1 MTISMPKQYTLP
13 VLSLNGSSPESLKE
27 QWTTALRSARLAIHD
42 AHAAIYHPRE
52 FQMQPAGEWQ
62 KHKDEMNQIL
72 AYVEDLVDMC
82 EQQLTSIEDQR
93 R

>member
-1 MTISMPKQYTLP
+1 
-13 VLSLNGSSPESLKE
+13 
-27 QWTTALRSARLAIHD
+27 
-42 AHAAIYHPRE
+42 
-52 FQMQPAGEWQ
+52 MQPAGEWQ

>member
-13 VLSLNGSSPESLKE
+13 VLSLNGSSPDSLKE
-27 QWTTALRSARLAIHD
+27 QWTTALRSARRAIHD
-42 AHAAIYHPRE
+42 AHAAIYRPRD
-52 FQMQPAGEWQ
+52 FQTLDEWR
-62 KHKDEMNQIL
+62 KHKEEMDQIL

-82 EQQLTSIEDQR
+82 EQQLTSIADQR